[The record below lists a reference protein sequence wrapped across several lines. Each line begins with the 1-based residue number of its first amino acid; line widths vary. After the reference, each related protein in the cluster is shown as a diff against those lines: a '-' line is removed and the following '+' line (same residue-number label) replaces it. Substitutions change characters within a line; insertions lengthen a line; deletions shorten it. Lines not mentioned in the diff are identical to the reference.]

1 MSTPDST
8 DLSDPVEPAPEAPV
22 VSDAPASLPTSEGWT
37 AADPVDEPEFEAELM
52 VDDSA
57 ASVPVPVAE
66 PEPEPEPL
74 APVLDAIAELRAH
87 SAESQRLLERQIE
100 IASRLHAENQT
111 LRAGELRQ
119 AQQGLVASVLRV
131 FDDLR
136 HMAATA
142 ADAAGQR
149 DLALAADALADA
161 LERNGVGVSPIE
173 VGEVFDPKRH
183 KIASVRSTADADAN
197 RTVSEVTR
205 PGFAWSDGT
214 VVRVAEV
221 VVFKHDPAA
230 SSDDGTSE

>member
-8 DLSDPVEPAPEAPV
+8 DLSEPVDPAPEAPV
-22 VSDAPASLPTSEGWT
+22 ASDAPASLPTSEGWT
-37 AADPVDEPEFEAELM
+37 AADPVDVPEFEAGLV
-52 VDDSA
+52 VDPV
-57 ASVPVPVAE
+57 ASVPDVDPE

-74 APVLDAIAELRAH
+74 APVLEAIAELRAQ

-142 ADAAGQR
+142 ADPTGQR
-149 DLALAADALADA
+149 DLALAADALSDA

>member
-8 DLSDPVEPAPEAPV
+8 DLSEPVDPAPDAPV
-22 VSDAPASLPTSEGWT
+22 ASDAPVSLPTSEGWT
-37 AADPVDEPEFEAELM
+37 AAEPVDEPEFEAGLV
-52 VDDSA
+52 VDDPV
-57 ASVPVPVAE
+57 ASVPDV
-66 PEPEPEPL
+66 EPEPL
-74 APVLDAIAELRAH
+74 APVLEAIAELRAQ

-142 ADAAGQR
+142 ADPAGQR
-149 DLALAADALADA
+149 DLTLAADALSDA
-161 LERNGVGVSPIE
+161 LERNGVGVSSIE